1 MATTRTR
8 SRKAAPNTPPVS
20 EAEGVGVSPAP
31 GAEAAVDPAA
41 ESAREAQLAIAESL
55 TPPGGSVDEILGA
68 VVVAGALEEGEGV
81 VTHLRVR
88 ALREGFR
95 RCGRAWSVHEIDVA
109 ADAFTEA
116 EVERLLAEPNL
127 VVVPVC
133 GPARPIE

>member
-1 MATTRTR
+1 MATTR
-8 SRKAAPNTPPVS
+8 SRKAARNTTPVS
-20 EAEGVGVSPAP
+20 AAEGAGVSPAP

-41 ESAREAQLAIAESL
+41 ESAREEQLAIAESL
-55 TPPGGSVDEILGA
+55 TPPGGSVDEILGGA
-68 VVVAGALEEGEGV
+68 VVAGSVEEFDGAI
-81 VTHLRVR
+81 THLRVR
-88 ALREGFR
+88 ALRDGFR
-95 RCGRAWSVHEIDVA
+95 RCGRAWSAHEVEVA

>member
-1 MATTRTR
+1 
-8 SRKAAPNTPPVS
+8 VS
-20 EAEGVGVSPAP
+20 EAEEVGVSPAP
-31 GAEAAVDPAA
+31 EPGVAQLAAVDPAA
-41 ESAREAQLAIAESL
+41 EAAREAQLAIAESL

-68 VVVAGALEEGEGV
+68 VVVAGSLAEGEEV

-88 ALREGFR
+88 ALRDGFR
-95 RCGRAWSVHEIDVA
+95 RCGRAWSAHEVEVA
-109 ADAFTEA
+109 ADAFSEA